1 MKSAD
6 IKIRFNTYLTECRR
20 HIDIIK
26 RDLGELEE
34 YFPLSKQDIDILLG
48 FREKVALLDQIAY
61 RFIKFQDTLGKLLRY
76 YLLKEGENID
86 NMTMIDI
93 VNYIE
98 KLNFPINEDL
108 WMEVRVLRNSIT
120 HDYPDT
126 YDEVAQALNNLK
138 ELLPI
143 LEKALTF
150 FER

>member
-1 MKSAD
+1 MRSAD
-6 IKIRFNTYLTECRR
+6 IKIRFDTYLTECRR

-26 RDLGELEE
+26 RDLSELEE
-34 YFPLSKQDIDILLG
+34 YFPLSEQDIDILLG

-93 VNYIE
+93 VNYVE

-108 WMEVRVLRNSIT
+108 WMEIRVLRNSIT